1 VITARQA
8 ALRAAAVACLIGLAL
23 VQSVELSY
31 TLARGGAL
39 GALSGLLIAGCL
51 GLSLALVV
59 AGADE
64 GRAAWRA
71 VAGLGAVVLAG
82 WALTRLAAIAGLAA
96 SAGHWTTRPG
106 LASAALALVAIVLAA
121 AGAGARPTRA
131 LARSVVTAV
140 CTLIVLS
147 PGATALVV
155 ALAPGPSGEHGAAEA
170 HAHAVAQ
177 PAFRPGFGG
186 HAGHY
191 VYPNAAPPH
200 LPSWA
205 LALVI
210 GAAAAFLYGAV
221 AALTR
226 RSGARDAL
234 GGPGAP
240 ARVLAGALV
249 CVAVL
254 GAHPAPASAHAA
266 LLRVSPAAGT
276 APAASP
282 HRVVLGFSEPVQ
294 ILRPGDVSVVD
305 SRGRPITDDV
315 AQVDPRDARVVTMAL
330 RARLAPD
337 SYTVRWRVISADSH
351 TTGGALVFGVAGAR
365 LKPPVLKPAGGLSET
380 GPLAVDGRFAELATL
395 GLLLG
400 LLAFRRLVWARAL
413 ASGRGLADAE
423 RRAAIASGQRT
434 FWRAFWASVVLAGA
448 AEAYVLAAKSAAAF
462 GLSLGEAIR
471 DPSTT
476 YGLVASSRFGD
487 LIGWRAGAL
496 CALVALGFWEWAH
509 ERERPPSAGG
519 RALPQAALAG
529 LSLAALTT
537 IATQGHASQAPAAPL
552 EVAADAIHLGAVAVW
567 IGGLA
572 CLAGV
577 LGFAPRALS
586 GAVLARF
593 SRVAAASFAL
603 VAVTG
608 VARAAGELHAPAQL
622 WHTAYGHS
630 LLAKLALLVPIA
642 LLALRTRRAIATRPA
657 GTAVTAGLRRGVQAE
672 LVLGAT
678 VILVAALLVAQ
689 VPGR

>member
-1 VITARQA
+1 MTARQA
-8 ALRAAAVACLIGLAL
+8 ALRAAAVACLTGLAL
-23 VQSVELSY
+23 VQATELSY

-71 VAGLGAVVLAG
+71 VAALGTLVLAG
-82 WALTRLAAIAGLAA
+82 WVLTRAAAIAGLAA

-106 LASAALALVAIVLAA
+106 LASAGLAVVAIVLAA

-131 LARSVVTAV
+131 LARSVLTGV
-140 CTLIVLS
+140 CVLVVLA

-155 ALAPGPSGEHGAAEA
+155 ALAPGPSGEHGGDGAG

-186 HAGHY
+186 HAGQY

-200 LPSWA
+200 LPSWG

-210 GAAAAFLYGAV
+210 GAAAAFLYLAF

-226 RSGARDAL
+226 RSDARASL
-234 GGPGAP
+234 GGGAP

-249 CVAVL
+249 CVAIL
-254 GAHPAPASAHAA
+254 GAHPTSASAHAA
-266 LLRVSPAAGT
+266 LLRVSPAPGT
-276 APAASP
+276 APATSP

-294 ILRPGDVSVVD
+294 ILRTSDISVVD
-305 SRGRPITDDV
+305 SRGRPISDAT
-315 AQVDPRDARVVTMAL
+315 AQVDPRDARVVTIAL
-330 RARLAPD
+330 RPRLAPD

-365 LKPPVLKPAGGLSET
+365 LKAPVLKPAGGLSET

-413 ASGRGLADAE
+413 AGARGLADGE

-434 FWRAFWASVVLAGA
+434 FWRAFWAAAVLAGA
-448 AEAYVLAAKSAAAF
+448 AEAYVMAAKSAVAF
-462 GLSLGEAIR
+462 GISLTDAIR

-476 YGLVASSRFGD
+476 YGLIASSRFGD

-496 CALVALGFWEWAH
+496 FALVALGFWEWAH
-509 ERERPPSAGG
+509 ERERPPSAAG
-519 RALPQAALAG
+519 RAVPQAALAA

-552 EVAADAIHLGAVAVW
+552 SVAADAIHLGAVAVW

-572 CLAGV
+572 CLAGA
-577 LGFAPRALS
+577 LGFAPRALA

-603 VAVTG
+603 VAATG
-608 VARAAGELHAPAQL
+608 LARAAGELHAPAQL

-657 GTAVTAGLRRGVQAE
+657 ATAVTAGLRRALQAE